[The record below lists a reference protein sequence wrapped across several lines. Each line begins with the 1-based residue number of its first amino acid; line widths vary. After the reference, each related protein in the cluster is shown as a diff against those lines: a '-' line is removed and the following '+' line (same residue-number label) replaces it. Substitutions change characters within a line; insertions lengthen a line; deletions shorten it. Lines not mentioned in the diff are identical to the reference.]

1 MATHSPDWESH
12 ELTILDV
19 LDRALNKG
27 VVIWGDIT
35 LSVADVDLVY
45 VGLKAL
51 LCSVD
56 TAERMRATA
65 LEPLTLKAAIER

>member
-1 MATHSPDWESH
+1 MAAHRPDWESH

-19 LDRALNKG
+19 LDRALTKG

-35 LSVADVDLVY
+35 ISVADVDLVY

-56 TAERMRATA
+56 TAERMRAFA
-65 LEPLTLKAAIER
+65 LEPLALESRIER

>member
-1 MATHSPDWESH
+1 MATQSPWATHDLTVL
-12 ELTILDV
+12 EL

-35 LSVADVDLVY
+35 LSVADVDLIY
-45 VGLKAL
+45 IGLKAL

-56 TAERMRATA
+56 TAERMRSGYVTSD
-65 LEPLTLKAAIER
+65 E

>member
-1 MATHSPDWESH
+1 MAPHSPDWESH
-12 ELTILDV
+12 ELTVIEL

-27 VVIWGDIT
+27 VVIWGDLT

-56 TAERMRATA
+56 TAERMRAAA
-65 LEPLTLKAAIER
+65 LEPLGLPAGYER

>member
-1 MATHSPDWESH
+1 MTTNSSDWATH
-12 ELTILDV
+12 ELTILEL

-45 VGLKAL
+45 IGLKAL

-56 TAERMRATA
+56 TAERMR
-65 LEPLTLKAAIER
+65 EVGRVMSDE

>member
-1 MATHSPDWESH
+1 MAPHSPDWESH

-45 VGLKAL
+45 IGLKAL

-56 TAERMRATA
+56 TAERMRAA
-65 LEPLTLKAAIER
+65 VIEPLTLTSSTER

>member
-1 MATHSPDWESH
+1 MTTHNSDWATH
-12 ELTILDV
+12 ELTVLEL

-45 VGLKAL
+45 IGLKAL

-56 TAERMRATA
+56 TAERMKTRDMSLMLDT
-65 LEPLTLKAAIER
+65 